1 MSKVQDTGY
10 VDLLVKVYIRNFQHQ
25 KGGLFTQHID
35 KMREGDKSMKI
46 TALGGDVAYLG
57 QSNFFIKSEDG
68 VIEKK

>member
-1 MSKVQDTGY
+1 
-10 VDLLVKVYIRNFQHQ
+10 
-25 KGGLFTQHID
+25 
-35 KMREGDKSMKI
+35 MREGDKSMKI